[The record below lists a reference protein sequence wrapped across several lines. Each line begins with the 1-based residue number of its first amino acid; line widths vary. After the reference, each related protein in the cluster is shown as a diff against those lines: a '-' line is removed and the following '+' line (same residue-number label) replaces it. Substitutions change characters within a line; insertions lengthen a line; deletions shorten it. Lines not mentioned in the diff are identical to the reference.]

1 METKKDW
8 ILENIKD
15 IMKEKSIKVETVST
29 EIGIS
34 KGEFSKILSGEREQY
49 YKHLPLI
56 AQSLGVSFHSLV
68 TPKGLVQ
75 NNHGEVKE
83 NSVGNASNTQ
93 IHHHGNKDLYE
104 RMFAVCE
111 DRNVA
116 NQKIIE
122 LQKIE
127 INKLNSEIKKLRQ
140 KQKE

>member
-1 METKKDW
+1 
-8 ILENIKD
+8 
-15 IMKEKSIKVETVST
+15 MKEKSIKVETVST

-56 AQSLGVSFHSLV
+56 AQSLGVSFHELV
-68 TPKGLVQ
+68 TPKGIVQ

-93 IHHHGNKDLYE
+93 IHHYGNKELFD
-104 RMFAVCE
+104 RMFSVCE
-111 DRNVA
+111 DRNIA

-122 LQKIE
+122 LQKLE
-127 INKLNSEIKKLRQ
+127 INKLNTEIKKLRQ
-140 KQKE
+140 QQND